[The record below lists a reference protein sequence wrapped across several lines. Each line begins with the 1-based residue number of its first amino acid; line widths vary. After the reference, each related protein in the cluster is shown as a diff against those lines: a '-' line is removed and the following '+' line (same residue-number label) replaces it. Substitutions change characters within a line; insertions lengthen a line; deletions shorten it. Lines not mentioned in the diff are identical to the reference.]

1 MTGSLLSGN
10 NKRQMKPIFSL
21 EAAGQSNSVNRV
33 WRQGVES
40 AQIEACMD
48 AAQANRRQPVVRLW
62 PHGLTVLRQVRLC
75 LLLWCPWEART
86 REGLFSWLQGNCADG
101 CPLLQTQWSC
111 HQLRPLWA
119 CLSILHSTPAR
130 GRGEGNAFGG
140 TGKVERGE
148 EPHLGPSITQ
158 CTGVKGEKPA
168 IWSWYPGLT
177 VWPQTACRAFLWCA
191 SSFPKMKNEGAKI
204 FFSALS
210 TRHLFLLHLWVI
222 FYHIYYECLK
232 ASLPTGDS
240 EDKNQIYLKS
250 PFIPNIVIDT

>member
-1 MTGSLLSGN
+1 MAPRSNCTQTGAPLPSPLVPMRSQDQRRPL
-10 NKRQMKPIFSL
+10 FL
-21 EAAGQSNSVNRV
+21 TAGKLCWWLPTAS
-33 WRQGVES
+33 
-40 AQIEACMD
+40 D
-48 AAQANRRQPVVRLW
+48 TVV
-62 PHGLTVLRQVRLC
+62 
-75 LLLWCPWEART
+75 
-86 REGLFSWLQGNCADG
+86 
-101 CPLLQTQWSC
+101 C

-177 VWPQTACRAFLWCA
+177 VWPQAACRAFLWCA